1 MQNTERGGP
10 IVTYSEFMA
19 ASPQATET
27 IASVPAIAQQ
37 TAGGLYTGAGM
48 PLFDSPPLTILG
60 ALLPRPFWLRLV
72 HPDMRMDTASLADRV
87 LVLPPLPYTVCFS
100 EAVLAE
106 VVGALD
112 RGASCTLFAEH
123 PDALGIASQTI
134 MAFVGGAHA

>member
-72 HPDMRMDTASLADRV
+72 HPGVAVRADAS
-87 LVLPPLPYTVCFS
+87 
-100 EAVLAE
+100 
-106 VVGALD
+106 D
-112 RGASCTLFAEH
+112 RGLCLARHPVSRSKQSKAAAS
-123 PDALGIASQTI
+123 
-134 MAFVGGAHA
+134 